1 MLQFRRRRQG
11 RGFSCRSI
19 PALLCKEFL
28 TSDRLAEL
36 SKDASRYHI
45 PFEPSHMILAQA
57 FSSDWTIALIRTSI
71 KSRPLAEYA
80 TEHWHGHAKFEN
92 VSSHIQDGIKSLFD
106 NDKPHFAAWLWIF
119 DEDNGQ
125 AMSTTKPAVPL
136 YYAAL
141 LGFRDLAEYLLS
153 ENPESTPQGWFR
165 YNSVTRIS
173 VQGTQRCFSITN
185 RAFPRCRCSERMG
198 PDSTARNIVRGIW
211 KSGNSYW
218 IVARM
223 WMPKITWA
231 GRLCT
236 WRRRVDNFC
245 YYYSSTRQQPMP
257 RRTTPDLSLS
267 TSDTYDYHWSTVEW
281 ERVLRT
287 WQNRQGV

>member
-1 MLQFRRRRQG
+1 MSHTKRATRSALARSFSLFLVLSTTDTLQDSSANG
-11 RGFSCRSI
+11 DPTLCTKLCSCVLVLLQMSQYC
-19 PALLCKEFL
+19 LLCFTL
-28 TSDRLAEL
+28 LL
-36 SKDASRYHI
+36 
-45 PFEPSHMILAQA
+45 L
-57 FSSDWTIALIRTSI
+57 LIQWRTCNSTSI

-173 VQGTQRCFSITN
+173 V
-185 RAFPRCRCSERMG
+185 
-198 PDSTARNIVRGIW
+198 
-211 KSGNSYW
+211 
-218 IVARM
+218 
-223 WMPKITWA
+223 
-231 GRLCT
+231 
-236 WRRRVDNFC
+236 
-245 YYYSSTRQQPMP
+245 
-257 RRTTPDLSLS
+257 
-267 TSDTYDYHWSTVEW
+267 
-281 ERVLRT
+281 
-287 WQNRQGV
+287 